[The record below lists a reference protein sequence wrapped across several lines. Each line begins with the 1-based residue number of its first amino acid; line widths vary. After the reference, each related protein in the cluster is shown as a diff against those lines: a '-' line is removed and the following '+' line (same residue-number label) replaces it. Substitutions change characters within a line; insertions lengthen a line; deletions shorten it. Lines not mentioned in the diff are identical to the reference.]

1 MEPDMTSKLSSSNA
15 IHQSPAP
22 EAVQRALFTRRRF
35 MAAGALGGLVTLPEL
50 LHASSKAGPERSCIF
65 IVQQGGPSHIDTWD
79 MKPDAPIEIRG
90 PLKPISTDVP
100 GIQVCELLPR
110 LAARAGK
117 YCLLRSM
124 HHVSNDHDAGMH
136 MFLTGRTVPP
146 ADAPALGAIAS
157 RLRPATQNFP
167 AYVWIQELEFQGS
180 NSSAY
185 TSGGH
190 LGYSHAPFVIGRS
203 TENFS
208 KPSFQVNA
216 LELPEGVSGTRL
228 ADRRQLLESVAANRE
243 TGSSPVADAMRNFQE
258 RAIDLVG
265 GPAARKAFDLSRE
278 PVAFRDR
285 YGRHPVG
292 QNLLAARR
300 LIEAGARLVSVNAF
314 TGFDPKTKWP
324 PVVNVWDMHGAPG
337 RPEVGIFHENTY
349 GLPWCLP
356 RLDEA
361 VSALLDDLDER
372 GLLESTLVVLAGE
385 FGRTPRINAQ
395 FGRDHYCQCF
405 SALLAGAGIRGGTV
419 YGRSDKTASFP
430 ADKPVS
436 LEDFGA
442 TLLTAMGIP
451 HDSPL
456 DPLDFTRRASTGEPL
471 REIFG

>member
-1 MEPDMTSKLSSSNA
+1 MISKLSPGCAFGPSLDPQ
-15 IHQSPAP
+15 I
-22 EAVQRALFTRRRF
+22 VQRALCSRRRF
-35 MAAGALGGLVTLPEL
+35 IATGVMGGLITLPEL
-50 LHASSKAGPERSCIF
+50 LQAGTRAGAERSCIF
-65 IVQQGGPSHIDTWD
+65 IVQQGGPSHVDTWD
-79 MKPDAPIEIRG
+79 MKPEAPIEIRG
-90 PLKPISTDVP
+90 PLKPISTTVP
-100 GIQVCELLPR
+100 GTQVCELLPR
-110 LAARAGK
+110 LAARADK
-117 YCLLRSM
+117 YCLVRTM
-124 HHVSNDHDAGMH
+124 HHLSNDHDAGMH

-157 RLRPATQNFP
+157 RLHPSTRNFP

-180 NSSAY
+180 NSSTY

-203 TENFS
+203 TDNFS
-208 KPSFQVNA
+208 NPSFQVNA
-216 LELPEGVSGTRL
+216 LELPAGVSDARL
-228 ADRRQLLESVAANRE
+228 ADRRRLLESIAVERGPAR
-243 TGSSPVADAMRNFQE
+243 SSAADAMQNYQE
-258 RAIDLVG
+258 RAFDLVG
-265 GPAARKAFDLSRE
+265 GPAARRAFDLSHE
-278 PVAFRDR
+278 PVDVRDR

-314 TGFDPKTKWP
+314 TGFDSKTKWP

-405 SALLAGAGIRGGTV
+405 SALLAGAGIRGGAV

-451 HDSPL
+451 HDAPL
-456 DPLDFTRRASTGEPL
+456 DPLDFTRRASTGDPI

>member
-1 MEPDMTSKLSSSNA
+1 MVSKLSPG
-15 IHQSPAP
+15 HVLRPSPNREIAQ
-22 EAVQRALFTRRRF
+22 AAFCNRRRF
-35 MAAGALGGLVTLPEL
+35 IAAGAFGGLITLPEL
-50 LHASSKAGPERSCIF
+50 LSAGTRSSAERSCIF

-79 MKPDAPIEIRG
+79 MKPEAPIEIRG
-90 PLKPISTDVP
+90 PLKPISTTVP
-100 GIQVCELLPR
+100 GTQVCELLPR
-110 LAARAGK
+110 LAARADK
-117 YCLLRSM
+117 YCLLRTM
-124 HHVSNDHDAGMH
+124 QHVSNDHDAGMH
-136 MFLTGRTVPP
+136 MFLTGRTMP
-146 ADAPALGAIAS
+146 AANAPALGAIAS
-157 RLRPATQNFP
+157 RLRPSTGNFP
-167 AYVWIQELEFQGS
+167 SYVWIQELEFQGS

-203 TENFS
+203 TDNFS
-208 KPSFQVNA
+208 NPSFQVSA
-216 LELPEGVSGTRL
+216 LELPAGVSEARL
-228 ADRRQLLESVAANRE
+228 ADRQRLLESIALERKAAL
-243 TGSSPVADAMRNFQE
+243 SSAAAAMQTYQA
-258 RAIDLVG
+258 RAFDLVG
-265 GPAARKAFDLSRE
+265 GPAARQAFDLSHE
-278 PVAFRDR
+278 PVEARDR

-314 TGFDPKTKWP
+314 TGFDSRTKWP

-405 SALLAGAGIRGGTV
+405 SALVAGAGIRGGSV
-419 YGRSDKTASFP
+419 YGRSDKTASLP

-442 TLLTAMGIP
+442 TLLTALGIP
-451 HDSPL
+451 HDAPL
-456 DPLDFTRRASTGEPL
+456 DPLDFTRRASTGDPI

>member
-1 MEPDMTSKLSSSNA
+1 MTSKLSSRHA
-15 IHQSPAP
+15 FHGYPAP
-22 EAVQRALFTRRRF
+22 ENVPQASCSRRRF
-35 MAAGALGGLVTLPEL
+35 IAVGAMGSLITLPEL
-50 LHASSKAGPERSCIF
+50 LHGGSRTGPELSCIF

-90 PLKPISTDVP
+90 PLKPISTAVP
-100 GIQVCELLPR
+100 GTQVCELLPR

-117 YCLLRSM
+117 YCLLRTL

-136 MFLTGRTVPP
+136 MFLTGRTVAPP
-146 ADAPALGAIAS
+146 ESPAIGAIAS
-157 RLRPATQNFP
+157 RLHPTTQNLP
-167 AYVWIQELEFQGS
+167 AYVWIQELEFQGFI
-180 NSSAY
+180 SSRY
-185 TSGGH
+185 TTGGY
-190 LGYSHAPFVIGRS
+190 LGYSHAPLVIGRS

-208 KPSFQVNA
+208 NSSFQVSA
-216 LELPEGVSGTRL
+216 LDLPEGVSSTRL
-228 ADRRQLLESVAANRE
+228 ADRRRLLSMVGADQQSGR
-243 TGSSPVADAMRNFQE
+243 SPAADAMQNFQE
-258 RAIDLVG
+258 RAFDLVS
-265 GPAARKAFDLSRE
+265 GPAARRAFDISRE
-278 PVAFRDR
+278 PIEVRDR

-314 TGFDPKTKWP
+314 TGFDTKTKWP

-361 VSALLDDLDER
+361 VAALLDDLDDR

-442 TLLTAMGIP
+442 TLLTALGIQ
-451 HDSPL
+451 HDSRL
-456 DPLDFTRRASTGEPL
+456 DPLDFTRRASTGDPL
-471 REIFG
+471 GGIFG